1 MENKTK
7 ASGKS
12 QHGDAVKAAMLSAL
26 VIPGAGQLLNRQ
38 WGKGFGIMLLFLVTS
53 LAVLVPITLA
63 MLGYYLN
70 IASGNVDN
78 AAQALQ
84 GLRGEWIH
92 IVVLVI
98 VSIAVYVYSIVD
110 AYRYKVRNTINLEK
124 CDE

>member
-1 MENKTK
+1 LENKTQ
-7 ASGKS
+7 ASGKT
-12 QHGDAVKAAMLSAL
+12 QRGDAMKAAMLSAL

-53 LAVLVPITLA
+53 LAVLGPITLA
-63 MLGYYLN
+63 FLGYYLN
-70 IASGNVDN
+70 IASGNLDN
-78 AAQALQ
+78 AAQSLQ
-84 GLRGEWIH
+84 EISDQWIH
-92 IVVLVI
+92 LVVLLI